1 MSMMTAGLAVLVLTS
16 CGGLTSGTAT
26 GTQANGDNVLGSV
39 FGAMTDGQT
48 IGNVLSSVL
57 GIDKPSER
65 EIYGTWN
72 YHNPGVAFTSDNM
85 LAKAGGELAAKT
97 IKEQLKQTYSQVGF
111 KRANTRLQFNQDK
124 TFAATLGGRNIS
136 GTWTY
141 EPNAQKIMLKTM
153 LFTIP
158 VYAKKSVSGMNFLM
172 ESKKLLTILQT
183 VAALSGNSSLATIS
197 DISKNYD
204 GVRMGFE
211 MSR

>member
-1 MSMMTAGLAVLVLTS
+1 MMTAGLAVLVLTS

-141 EPNAQKIMLKTM
+141 EPNAQKIML
-153 LFTIP
+153 
-158 VYAKKSVSGMNFLM
+158 
-172 ESKKLLTILQT
+172 
-183 VAALSGNSSLATIS
+183 
-197 DISKNYD
+197 
-204 GVRMGFE
+204 
-211 MSR
+211 